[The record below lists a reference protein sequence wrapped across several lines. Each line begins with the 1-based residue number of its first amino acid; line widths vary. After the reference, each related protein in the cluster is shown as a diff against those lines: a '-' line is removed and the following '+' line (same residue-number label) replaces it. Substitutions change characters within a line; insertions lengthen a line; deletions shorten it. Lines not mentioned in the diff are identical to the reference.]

1 MRQARRLV
9 VLAALVAL
17 AACSTPQTTSVRA
30 ARSIAFGTLVS
41 PPERSADEARA
52 GVSAAM
58 VELSWEQAEPAEGTF
73 DDRYLRSVRADVDTL
88 RATDRT
94 ITLGLGLH
102 HAPEW
107 VLALPGGRF
116 VDENG
121 DSSEEANLVFAQR
134 SRNAAEHYLAHVAAV
149 LDPSLVD
156 DVRLTSGGVAE
167 VLYPGGGHYWAFD
180 DNARGGADLPA
191 SMPPNPL
198 PGWRPGQPGPDESQV
213 REWADWYVGALD
225 DVVVWQL
232 STLTA
237 LGFNGGYEVLTPGVG
252 VRPGEY
258 ATAIRDGL
266 PAGLLGAGA
275 AWQVFYE
282 RLPRRPDLTVYVSS
296 VADGSGGN
304 DVCRAE
310 DQGVPL
316 DSSEVEGWSAV
327 RWQARLAGEYGY
339 ALSGENPGWRQSPAL
354 DRSYVDVSAGGM
366 MAAAL
371 AQARACGFRSFLW
384 AHAEQLWDGTVPF
397 EEYAARIAGA

>member
-1 MRQARRLV
+1 
-9 VLAALVAL
+9 
-17 AACSTPQTTSVRA
+17 
-30 ARSIAFGTLVS
+30 
-41 PPERSADEARA
+41 
-52 GVSAAM
+52 
-58 VELSWEQAEPAEGTF
+58 
-73 DDRYLRSVRADVDTL
+73 
-88 RATDRT
+88 
-94 ITLGLGLH
+94 
-102 HAPEW
+102 
-107 VLALPGGRF
+107 
-116 VDENG
+116 
-121 DSSEEANLVFAQR
+121 
-134 SRNAAEHYLAHVAAV
+134 
-149 LDPSLVD
+149 
-156 DVRLTSGGVAE
+156 
-167 VLYPGGGHYWAFD
+167 
-180 DNARGGADLPA
+180 
-191 SMPPNPL
+191 
-198 PGWRPGQPGPDESQV
+198 V